1 VSTWSAAEEVR
12 PVPRELAS
20 LPVVR
25 ILRTVGPLVVL
36 AVAVALP
43 VFLGPSNELKAA
55 TVAAFCLITLSVVV
69 LTGWA
74 GQVSLGQMS
83 FAAVGGAVGSV
94 ATATWGYDL
103 SLALLLAG
111 AAGAVVAVVV
121 GLPALRLPG
130 LYLAVTTL
138 SFSLASS
145 NYLLNRNEQSWIP
158 NERLERPDLFGT
170 FDLRDQD
177 AMYWLVLGVVV
188 LGFLA
193 VRGIRRSRTGRVL
206 LAVRDNERGAASYSV
221 PVVRAKLTGFA
232 LSGFLAAVA
241 GCLLVHINQGYSE
254 GPFVVTESIG
264 VFTAAVVGGLGSLAG
279 AVLGAVYLNGGTWF
293 LPDRWRL
300 LPSAIGVLAVLL
312 VAPGG
317 LSNLLY
323 RLRDAFLRRLARRRG
338 ITVASLVADTAGADA
353 APALKVALPEAP
365 DGASLVGASERG
377 PA

>member
-1 VSTWSAAEEVR
+1 
-12 PVPRELAS
+12 
-20 LPVVR
+20 
-25 ILRTVGPLVVL
+25 
-36 AVAVALP
+36 
-43 VFLGPSNELKAA
+43 
-55 TVAAFCLITLSVVV
+55 
-69 LTGWA
+69 
-74 GQVSLGQMS
+74 
-83 FAAVGGAVGSV
+83 
-94 ATATWGYDL
+94 
-103 SLALLLAG
+103 
-111 AAGAVVAVVV
+111 
-121 GLPALRLPG
+121 
-130 LYLAVTTL
+130 
-138 SFSLASS
+138 
-145 NYLLNRNEQSWIP
+145 
-158 NERLERPDLFGT
+158 
-170 FDLRDQD
+170 
-177 AMYWLVLGVVV
+177 VVV

-365 DGASLVGASERG
+365 DGASLVGAAERG